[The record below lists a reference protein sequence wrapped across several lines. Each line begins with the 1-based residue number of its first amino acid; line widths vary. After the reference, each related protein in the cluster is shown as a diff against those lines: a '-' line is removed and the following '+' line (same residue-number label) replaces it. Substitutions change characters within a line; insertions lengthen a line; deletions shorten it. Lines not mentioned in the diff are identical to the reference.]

1 MDCSVFQSGGHSA
14 ADTGSAELEQK
25 FLDNAKDVVEFSAG
39 SQAYSLS
46 FQDLIQTNKQYG
58 TKRVVKR
65 RPRFVSAAD
74 VRAKNT

>member
-1 MDCSVFQSGGHSA
+1 MNCSVFQSGGHSA

-46 FQDLIQTNKQYG
+46 FQGKQILRNGVFLNVQALKQYNNHF
-58 TKRVVKR
+58 TV
-65 RPRFVSAAD
+65 PQ
-74 VRAKNT
+74 T